1 MKTVKAILK
10 MSVVMIATWG
20 LIVFVLYFLTGSFK
34 SAIPV
39 GIFALIAMAKWCVGD
54 IKNFKN

>member
-10 MSVVMIATWG
+10 ILVMTIATWG
-20 LIVFVLYFLTGSFK
+20 LIVLILYFFTGTFN

-39 GIFALIAMAKWCVGD
+39 GIFALIAMAKWSVGD
-54 IKNFKN
+54 IKNFKD